1 MADSS
6 SALKPKQGERSTAI
20 NGMSWWGLSMTA
32 SMDIMVEISTELKNP
47 PPWPEPTGTPY
58 RARTRR
64 YTPPTLFTERSSMA
78 MSPYSIDRCMPW
90 SVTVWPESTSS
101 LIFSATMAASRA
113 VLSGDS
119 SSSAAPL
126 SSSSISSGGGT
137 LPGYWAPGMS
147 FALSS

>member
-1 MADSS
+1 
-6 SALKPKQGERSTAI
+6 
-20 NGMSWWGLSMTA
+20 
-32 SMDIMVEISTELKNP
+32 
-47 PPWPEPTGTPY
+47 
-58 RARTRR
+58 
-64 YTPPTLFTERSSMA
+64 
-78 MSPYSIDRCMPW
+78 MSPYSMGRCTPW
-90 SVTVWPESTSS
+90 SVTVSPESISS

-147 FALSS
+147 LALSS